1 MYNQLGNACF
11 YSGKY
16 NKALEYHKKDLEIA
30 EKMGDLQG
38 MAKAQGNLGN
48 TFKALGN
55 FESAIRCSP
64 EPEAA
69 ATRVCV
75 SIHSEEK

>member
-69 ATRVCV
+69 ATRV
-75 SIHSEEK
+75 